1 MFMNRSIN
9 IDKVYV
15 IDDTIHYVIFDN
27 TGFNLFPRRK
37 AEVWVKYHNCEAFDF
52 KLEKLPLSILSMP
65 ATLYLM
71 HITWLYGVD
80 LIVPAIDKV
89 LNEDLQNIYETY
101 SRIYGPFKP
110 EWKGKIIAQLIEEN
124 KTPELT
130 YDNIIFFS
138 GGVDAIHAAINNC
151 EDRNVLVTVPSIE
164 WSPSMNKENTN
175 FNKSKTRL
183 IRDFSAIYGCKWLMV
198 TNNFRDNLIPE
209 TRIPHD
215 FYEILSVTS
224 EAVRN
229 DYCRGLKYVSNLL
242 SSAPFAY
249 AMGVKKII
257 MGSGYG
263 EVENI
268 PHINMD
274 GANPEL
280 SDSFKFA
287 GVSFAEQDGLKTRRS
302 EKVRN
307 IINWCIKKGVKTN
320 IWACFDDST
329 EQCGVC
335 HKCVRTQ
342 LNILAVS
349 QNPKNWGFKNFD
361 ENKFTDFVKGYNYND
376 TCKAMLWDLF
386 DSIDDSIVYPY
397 CNELLHWLKKQ
408 GYKQYLQK
416 AVRKKKIL
424 LNLKRIV
431 SIHRYP
437 HFIIE
442 IFKKLMP

>member
-1 MFMNRSIN
+1 MNKN
-9 IDKVYV
+9 IDVKNIYV
-15 IDDTIHYVIFDN
+15 VGNTIYYEIYDN
-27 TGFNLFPRRK
+27 TGLNLFPQQK
-37 AEVWVKYHNCEAFDF
+37 AEVWVKYYNCEAFGF
-52 KLEKLPLSILSMP
+52 NIEKLPLSILSMP

-89 LNEDLQNIYETY
+89 LYEDLQNIYETY

-110 EWKGKIIAQLIEEN
+110 EWKGKIVAQSIEEN
-124 KTPELT
+124 KILEST
-130 YDNIIFFS
+130 YDNIVFFS

-151 EDRNVLVTVPSIE
+151 EDKTVLVTVPSIE

-183 IRDFSAIYGCKWLMV
+183 IRDFSVISGCKWLMV

-209 TRIPHD
+209 TRISRD
-215 FYEILSVTS
+215 FYKILSVTS
-224 EAVRN
+224 EAVRT
-229 DYCRGLKYVSNLL
+229 DSCRGLKYISNLL

-249 AMGVKKII
+249 AMGVKKLV
-257 MGSGYG
+257 MGSGY
-263 EVENI
+263 EPMENI
-268 PHINMD
+268 PYTNMD

-287 GVSFAEQDGLKTRRS
+287 GVSFAEQDGLTTRRS

-307 IINWCIKKGVKTN
+307 IINWCIKRGVKTN

-335 HKCVRTQ
+335 NKCVRTQ
-342 LNILAVS
+342 FNILAVS
-349 QNPKNWGFKNFD
+349 QNPKDWGFRNFD
-361 ENKFTDFVKGYNYND
+361 EKKFTDFVKAYNYYEK
-376 TCKAMLWDLF
+376 CKPMLWDLI

-408 GYKQYLQK
+408 GYKQYSQK
-416 AVRKKKIL
+416 ATRKRKIY

-431 SIHRYP
+431 NIHRYP
-437 HFIIE
+437 HYIIS
-442 IFKKLMP
+442 ILKKFFSKR